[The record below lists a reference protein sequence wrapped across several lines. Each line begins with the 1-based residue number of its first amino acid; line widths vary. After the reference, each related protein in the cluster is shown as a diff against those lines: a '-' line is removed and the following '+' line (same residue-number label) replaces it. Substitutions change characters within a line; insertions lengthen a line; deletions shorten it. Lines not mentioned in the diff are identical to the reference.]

1 MNLYHLQYFVTLAHL
16 EHYTKSAERL
26 NITQPSLSH
35 AISALEKEL
44 GVKLFEK
51 EGRNIVLTKYGETF
65 LKDVEKA
72 LDLLDSSVSTLQRY
86 GRGEGRIDIA
96 YLRTLS
102 TELVP
107 SLVRGFLDENQEK
120 QIEFKFHSSTGLS
133 IDMIEGLKTRIYDV
147 AFCSQIEDEPMIE
160 YVPVARQELVLIVPP
175 DHPLAEKDEI
185 DLAETLPYPQVFFSR
200 RSGLRPIIDR
210 VFKRCGGSPII
221 AHEIAEDQ
229 AVAGLVAAKFGIAVV
244 PHMPILNLM
253 EVKILHIK
261 EPVWERNF
269 FMAYLKDTYQAPLI
283 EAFKKYV
290 VSCKPIKMI

>member
-35 AISALEKEL
+35 AISTLEKEV

-51 EGRNIVLTKYGETF
+51 EGRNIVLTKYGKTF
-65 LKDVEKA
+65 LKDVEQA
-72 LDLLDSSVSTLQRY
+72 LNLLDASVSTLQRY

-102 TELVP
+102 TALVP
-107 SLVRGFLDENQEK
+107 SLVRGFLDKNPAK
-120 QIEFKFHSSTGLS
+120 QIDFRFHSSTGLS

-147 AFCSQIEDEPMIE
+147 AFCSQIEHEPMIE
-160 YVPVARQELVLIVPP
+160 YIPVARQELVLIVPP
-175 DHPLAEKDEI
+175 DHPLAGSDTV
-185 DLAETLPYPQVFFSR
+185 DLVETLPYPQVFFSK
-200 RSGLRPIIDR
+200 RSGLRPIIDKLFR
-210 VFKRCGGSPII
+210 KINGSPII

-229 AVAGLVAAKFGIAVV
+229 AVAGLVAAGFGIAVV
-244 PHMPILNLM
+244 PHMQILDLMNL
-253 EVKILHIK
+253 KILHIK
-261 EPVWERNF
+261 EPAWERNF

-283 EAFKKYV
+283 EEFKKYV
-290 VSCKPIKMI
+290 ASCKPLMI